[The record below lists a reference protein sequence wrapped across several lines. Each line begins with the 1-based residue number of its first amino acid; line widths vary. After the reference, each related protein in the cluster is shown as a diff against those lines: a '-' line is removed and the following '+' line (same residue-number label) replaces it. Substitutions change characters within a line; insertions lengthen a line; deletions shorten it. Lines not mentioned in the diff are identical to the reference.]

1 MDMPGTGPSAIFMLW
16 INLMWER
23 FPLLIGI
30 ILLCF
35 GIWGIFISDERT
47 RMERIKDAASPALG
61 AGMVIVFLFCLEAG
75 CTNMVHISEKY
86 AVKDKT
92 MRAEIET
99 MVEEDPDYL
108 NAKAELKD
116 RKEIQVNGKQTV
128 ISTYVEEL
136 KDEEGYDHYFFIVK
150 KVTKEP
156 GEEDMVEY
164 SITKPC
170 GNNQSRRCV

>member
-1 MDMPGTGPSAIFMLW
+1 MDVSGTGPDAVFMMF
-16 INLMWER
+16 INLMWECL
-23 FPLLIGI
+23 PLLIGI
-30 ILLCF
+30 MLLCF
-35 GIWGIFISDERT
+35 GIWGVFISDGRT
-47 RMERIKDAASPALG
+47 KAERIKDAAVASLT
-61 AGMVIVFLFCLEAG
+61 AGMVIVFIFCLVAG
-75 CTNMVHISEKY
+75 STNIAHISKIY

-99 MVEEDPDYL
+99 MVEEDPNYL

-116 RKEIQVNGKQTV
+116 RKEIQVNNTQV
-128 ISTYVEEL
+128 IISTYEEEM
-136 KDEEGYDHYFFIVK
+136 KDEEGYDHNFFIVK

-170 GNNQSRRCV
+170 ENNRSQRTL